1 MAHTVVPWTTSFGRP
16 ASHRVVRGI
25 HPAGPLWHAVV
36 DSSQST
42 MAKGALIHVHPRYEP
57 SWLHDCM
64 YHVRAEGASTSGS
77 WKWFGYMIAVSPL
90 KPYFFHFK
98 KKNVNLAFQKLN
110 DTKLDSIYIEKS
122 FHLIYITNIT
132 KWIMKYILY
141 NKLIWRYEYWSI
153 FYKLR
158 IVWCYEGYT

>member
-57 SWLHDCM
+57 ASWLQHVPRTGGGRKYFRVVEMVWLHDSS
-64 YHVRAEGASTSGS
+64 VASKT
-77 WKWFGYMIAVSPL
+77 ILLP
-90 KPYFFHFK
+90 
-98 KKNVNLAFQKLN
+98 FQK
-110 DTKLDSIYIEKS
+110 EKCKPR
-122 FHLIYITNIT
+122 FPKI
-132 KWIMKYILY
+132 K
-141 NKLIWRYEYWSI
+141 
-153 FYKLR
+153 
-158 IVWCYEGYT
+158 